1 MNKSLVQ
8 LVSLQFKIFF
18 REPAIIFWAVIFP
31 ILMAWVLGVA
41 FSNKGEMKKT
51 VAVAGTISE
60 KSVAWLKPD
69 SANTVT
75 KLFGEEIKNP
85 VRMKFVFTDEPG
97 ALLMMKRGQ
106 INLFLQ
112 QHADTIIY
120 RYDPT
125 NPEAVNT
132 YLMIER
138 EINRPAEVQ
147 VKSAISPIT
156 SKGNRY
162 IDFLIPGL
170 IAMGIMNSCLW
181 GISWNL
187 IEFRMKKLLR
197 RMVATPMSKTHFLLS
212 NLITRT
218 LIGAFETGVLLL
230 FAFLYFS
237 ISLEGSIA
245 ALLMIY
251 FAGIMAFAGI
261 AIMISSRTASSQ
273 IGNGLI
279 NAVTLPMMI
288 LSGIFFS
295 YHNFPDWC
303 IPFIKY
309 LPLTLLA
316 DSIRSIFVEGAGIGE
331 ILVPVMVLAITG
343 IVTFFA
349 GLKLYRWY

>member
-1 MNKSLVQ
+1 MNSPLFQ
-8 LVSLQFKIFF
+8 LVSLQFKNFF

-41 FSNKGEMKKT
+41 FTNKGEMKKT
-51 VAVAGTISE
+51 VAVIGSITE
-60 KSVAWLKPD
+60 KHVLWLKPD

-75 KLFGEEIKNP
+75 RLFGDDIKNP
-85 VRMKFVFTDEPG
+85 TRVKFVFSTEEQ
-97 ALLMMKRGQ
+97 AMLMMKRGE
-106 INLFLQ
+106 INLVLQ
-112 QHADTIIY
+112 QSADTIIY
-120 RYDPT
+120 RYDPK
-125 NPEAVNT
+125 NPDAVNT

-138 EINRPAEVQ
+138 EINRNSEPV
-147 VKSAISPIT
+147 VRSTINPVT
-156 SKGNRY
+156 SKGSRY

-197 RMVATPMSKTHFLLS
+197 RMVATPMRKTDFLLS

-218 LIGAFETGVLLL
+218 LIGGFETMVLLL

-237 ISLEGSIA
+237 ISLEGGIL

-251 FAGIMAFAGI
+251 FAGILAFAGI
-261 AIMISSRTASSQ
+261 AIMISSRTANSQ

-279 NAVTLPMMI
+279 NAISLPMMI

-309 LPLTLLA
+309 MPLTLLA
-316 DSIRSIFVEGAGIGE
+316 DSIRSIFIEGAGVGD
-331 ILVPVMVLAITG
+331 ILLPFVVLVITG
-343 IVTFFA
+343 LATFLA
-349 GLKLYRWY
+349 GLRMYKWY

>member
-1 MNKSLVQ
+1 MNKSLFQ
-8 LVSLQFKIFF
+8 LVALQFKIFF

-41 FSNKGEMKKT
+41 FTNKGEMKKT
-51 VAVAGTISE
+51 VAVAGNINE
-60 KSVAWLKPD
+60 KHVAWLKPD
-69 SANTVT
+69 SGNTLI
-75 KLFGEEIKNP
+75 KQFGEDIENP
-85 VRMKFVFTDEPG
+85 IRMKFIFTDEAA
-97 ALLMMKRGQ
+97 ALLLMKRGE

-112 QHADTIIY
+112 QIGDTITY
-120 RYDPT
+120 RYDPQ
-125 NPEAVNT
+125 NPDAVNT

-138 EINRPAEVQ
+138 EINR
-147 VKSAISPIT
+147 SGDPIVRSSIMPVT
-156 SKGNRY
+156 TKGNRY

-197 RMVATPMSKTHFLLS
+197 RMVATPMSKKDFLLS

-218 LIGAFETGVLLL
+218 LIGAFETSMLLL
-230 FAFLYFS
+230 FAFLYFR
-237 ISLEGSIA
+237 ISLEGSIV
-245 ALLMIY
+245 ALILIY
-251 FAGIMAFAGI
+251 LAGIMAFAGI
-261 AIMISSRTASSQ
+261 AIMVSSRTGSSQ

-279 NAVTLPMMI
+279 NAVTLPMMVV
-288 LSGIFFS
+288 SGIFFS

-316 DSIRSIFVEGAGIGE
+316 DSIRSIFIEGAGLRE
-331 ILVPVMVLAITG
+331 IITPFTVLVLTG
-343 IVTFFA
+343 VVTFFT
-349 GLKLYRWY
+349 GLKMYKWY

>member
-1 MNKSLVQ
+1 
-8 LVSLQFKIFF
+8 
-18 REPAIIFWAVIFP
+18 
-31 ILMAWVLGVA
+31 
-41 FSNKGEMKKT
+41 
-51 VAVAGTISE
+51 
-60 KSVAWLKPD
+60 
-69 SANTVT
+69 
-75 KLFGEEIKNP
+75 
-85 VRMKFVFTDEPG
+85 
-97 ALLMMKRGQ
+97 MKRGE

-112 QHADTIIY
+112 QNGDTIVY
-120 RYDPT
+120 RYDPQ
-125 NPEAVNT
+125 NPDAVNT

-138 EINRPAEVQ
+138 EINRNGEPMVRSSVAPV
-147 VKSAISPIT
+147 T

-197 RMVATPMSKTHFLLS
+197 RMVATPMRKRDFLLS

-218 LIGAFETGVLLL
+218 LIGAFETIVLLL

-237 ISLEGSIA
+237 ISLEGSILA
-245 ALLMIY
+245 FVLVY

-261 AIMISSRTASSQ
+261 AIVVSSRTANSQ

-279 NAVTLPMMI
+279 NAVSLPMMI

-309 LPLTLLA
+309 VPLTLLA
-316 DSIRSIFVEGAGIGE
+316 DSIRGIFIEGAGLSDI
-331 ILVPVMVLAITG
+331 IIPAVVLAATG
-343 IVTFFA
+343 VVTFFT
-349 GLKLYRWY
+349 GLKMYKWY

>member
-1 MNKSLVQ
+1 MNKPLFQ
-8 LVSLQFKIFF
+8 LVSLQFKNFF

-41 FSNKGEMKKT
+41 FTNKGEMKKT
-51 VAVAGTISE
+51 VAVIGSITE
-60 KSVAWLKPD
+60 KHVLWLKPD

-75 KLFGEEIKNP
+75 RLFGDDIKNP
-85 VRMKFVFTDEPG
+85 TRVKFVFCTEEQ
-97 ALLMMKRGQ
+97 ALLMMKRGE
-106 INLFLQ
+106 INLVLQ
-112 QHADTIIY
+112 QSADTIIY
-120 RYDPT
+120 RYDPK
-125 NPEAVNT
+125 NPDAVNT

-138 EINRPAEVQ
+138 EINRNTEPMVR
-147 VKSAISPIT
+147 SAIMPVT
-156 SKGNRY
+156 SRGSRY

-197 RMVATPMSKTHFLLS
+197 RMVATPMRKTDFLLS

-218 LIGAFETGVLLL
+218 LIGGFETIVLLL

-237 ISLEGSIA
+237 ISLEGSLL

-251 FAGIMAFAGI
+251 FAGILAFAGI
-261 AIMISSRTASSQ
+261 AIMISSRTANSQ

-279 NAVTLPMMI
+279 NAISLPMMI

-309 LPLTLLA
+309 MPLTLLA
-316 DSIRSIFVEGAGIGE
+316 DSIRSIFIEGAGVGD
-331 ILVPVMVLAITG
+331 ILLPFIVLVITG
-343 IVTFFA
+343 TATFLA
-349 GLKLYRWY
+349 GLRMYKWY

>member
-1 MNKSLVQ
+1 MNSPLFQ
-8 LVSLQFKIFF
+8 LVSLQFKNFF

-41 FSNKGEMKKT
+41 FTNKGEMKKT
-51 VAVAGTISE
+51 VAVLGNITE
-60 KSVAWLKPD
+60 KHVLWLKPD

-75 KLFGEEIKNP
+75 RLFGDDIKNP
-85 VRMKFVFTDEPG
+85 TRVKFVFCTEEQ
-97 ALLMMKRGQ
+97 ASLMMKRGE
-106 INLFLQ
+106 INLVLQ
-112 QHADTIIY
+112 QSADTILY
-120 RYDPT
+120 RYDPK
-125 NPEAVNT
+125 NPDAVNT

-138 EINRPAEVQ
+138 EINRNTEPLVRSMIKP
-147 VKSAISPIT
+147 VTTRGS
-156 SKGNRY
+156 RY

-197 RMVATPMSKTHFLLS
+197 RMVATPMRKTDFLLS

-218 LIGAFETGVLLL
+218 LIGGFETMVLLM

-237 ISLEGSIA
+237 ISLEGSIL

-251 FAGIMAFAGI
+251 FAGILAFAGI
-261 AIMISSRTASSQ
+261 AIMISSRTANSQ

-279 NAVTLPMMI
+279 NAISLPMMI

-309 LPLTLLA
+309 MPLTLLA
-316 DSIRSIFVEGAGIGE
+316 DSIRSIFIEGAGVGD
-331 ILVPVMVLAITG
+331 ILLPFVVLVITG
-343 IVTFFA
+343 SVTFLA
-349 GLKLYRWY
+349 GLRIYKWY

>member
-1 MNKSLVQ
+1 MNNSLFQ
-8 LVSLQFKIFF
+8 LVALQFKNFF

-31 ILMAWVLGVA
+31 ILMAWVLGIA
-41 FSNKGEMKKT
+41 FTNKGEAKKT
-51 VAVAGTISE
+51 VAVVGNITE
-60 KSVAWLKPD
+60 RHLAWLKPD
-69 SANTVT
+69 SGNTVS
-75 KLFGEEIKNP
+75 KQFGEDIKNP
-85 VRMKFVFTDEPG
+85 TRVKFVFIDEPA
-97 ALLMMKRGQ
+97 ALLLMKRGE

-112 QHADTIIY
+112 QIADTITY
-120 RYDPT
+120 RYDPQ
-125 NPEAVNT
+125 NPDAVNT

-138 EINRPAEVQ
+138 EINRNGEPIVR
-147 VKSAISPIT
+147 SSIMPIT
-156 SKGNRY
+156 TKGNRY

-197 RMVATPMSKTHFLLS
+197 RMVATPMRKQDFLLS

-218 LIGAFETGVLLL
+218 LIGAFETSMLLL
-230 FAFLYFS
+230 FAFLYFR
-237 ISLEGSIA
+237 ISLEGSIL
-245 ALLMIY
+245 ALMLIY
-251 FAGIMAFAGI
+251 FAGILAFAGI
-261 AIMISSRTASSQ
+261 AIMVSARTANSQ

-316 DSIRSIFVEGAGIGE
+316 DSIRSIFIEGAGLKDIMMPF
-331 ILVPVMVLAITG
+331 LVLTLTG
-343 IVTFFA
+343 VVTFFA
-349 GLKLYRWY
+349 GLKIYKWY

>member
-1 MNKSLVQ
+1 MNSPLFQ
-8 LVSLQFKIFF
+8 LVSLQFKNFF

-41 FSNKGEMKKT
+41 FTNKGEMKKT
-51 VAVAGTISE
+51 VAVVGNITE
-60 KSVAWLKPD
+60 KHVLWLKPD

-75 KLFGEEIKNP
+75 RLFGDDIKNP
-85 VRMKFVFTDEPG
+85 TRVKFVFSTEEQ
-97 ALLMMKRGQ
+97 AMLMMKRGE
-106 INLFLQ
+106 INLILQ
-112 QHADTIIY
+112 QSADTIIY
-120 RYDPT
+120 RYDPK
-125 NPEAVNT
+125 NPDAVNT

-138 EINRPAEVQ
+138 EINRNAEPV
-147 VKSAISPIT
+147 VCSTIEPVT
-156 SKGNRY
+156 SRGSRY

-197 RMVATPMSKTHFLLS
+197 RMVATPMRKTDFLLS

-218 LIGAFETGVLLL
+218 LIGGFETMVLLL

-237 ISLEGSIA
+237 ISLEGSIL

-251 FAGIMAFAGI
+251 FAGILAFAGI
-261 AIMISSRTASSQ
+261 AIMISSRTANSQ

-279 NAVTLPMMI
+279 NAISLPMMI

-309 LPLTLLA
+309 MPLTLLA
-316 DSIRSIFVEGAGIGE
+316 DSIRSIFIEGAGVGD
-331 ILVPVMVLAITG
+331 ILLPFVVLVITG
-343 IVTFFA
+343 AVTFLA
-349 GLKLYRWY
+349 GLRMYKWY